1 MFEKLKK
8 VLASAINLKKIPDSK
23 SIPTDNFGYNTFK
36 TQYKS
41 TIPRNPTYRQL
52 REFAKNPIVS
62 QPIEAVKDR
71 IAKMSYEIKPKI
83 RGRKYSKQIKL
94 IKNIIDNP
102 NIDQTRRKF
111 EAMILDDILTLDAGA
126 FEVCK
131 ANDPNHPLYLYPID
145 GATVQHVIPMDYTD
159 IDGYKYMQINDNG
172 NTYFTRRELC
182 FLSKNNFTH
191 KPFGLSP
198 VLKAY
203 DYIRY
208 YIEGVDK
215 TNEDVNTKT
224 SGMLINLGETA
235 TSDEVDKFR
244 EYFMNEIEGTGRI
257 PIVGGTKGLDTKQIR
272 SFTEDALYQSWFN
285 LLITMVCSA
294 FPYPVEKMINVSADR
309 STTEDFET
317 RIIDELVKPYA
328 NLLEDAYNTHIINAL
343 GFGDILEFKYV
354 YEDNENLKTKKWDRL
369 NNAFIAGT
377 ITINEW
383 RESVGL
389 NPLISDY
396 ADLAGDERKA
406 VINKELGMNGFNGV
420 GNIKD
425 TSDAKNKKVSEGGG

>member
-1 MFEKLKK
+1 
-8 VLASAINLKKIPDSK
+8 
-23 SIPTDNFGYNTFK
+23 
-36 TQYKS
+36 
-41 TIPRNPTYRQL
+41 
-52 REFAKNPIVS
+52 
-62 QPIEAVKDR
+62 
-71 IAKMSYEIKPKI
+71 
-83 RGRKYSKQIKL
+83 
-94 IKNIIDNP
+94 
-102 NIDQTRRKF
+102 
-111 EAMILDDILTLDAGA
+111 
-126 FEVCK
+126 
-131 ANDPNHPLYLYPID
+131 
-145 GATVQHVIPMDYTD
+145 
-159 IDGYKYMQINDNG
+159 
-172 NTYFTRRELC
+172 
-182 FLSKNNFTH
+182 
-191 KPFGLSP
+191 
-198 VLKAY
+198 
-203 DYIRY
+203 
-208 YIEGVDK
+208 
-215 TNEDVNTKT
+215 
-224 SGMLINLGETA
+224 
-235 TSDEVDKFR
+235 
-244 EYFMNEIEGTGRI
+244 
-257 PIVGGTKGLDTKQIR
+257 
-272 SFTEDALYQSWFN
+272 
-285 LLITMVCSA
+285 MVCSA

-396 ADLAGDERKA
+396 ANLAGDERKA

>member
-1 MFEKLKK
+1 M
-8 VLASAINLKKIPDSK
+8 
-23 SIPTDNFGYNTFK
+23 
-36 TQYKS
+36 
-41 TIPRNPTYRQL
+41 
-52 REFAKNPIVS
+52 
-62 QPIEAVKDR
+62 
-71 IAKMSYEIKPKI
+71 
-83 RGRKYSKQIKL
+83 
-94 IKNIIDNP
+94 
-102 NIDQTRRKF
+102 
-111 EAMILDDILTLDAGA
+111 
-126 FEVCK
+126 
-131 ANDPNHPLYLYPID
+131 
-145 GATVQHVIPMDYTD
+145 
-159 IDGYKYMQINDNG
+159 
-172 NTYFTRRELC
+172 
-182 FLSKNNFTH
+182 SKNNFTH

-215 TNEDVNTKT
+215 TNEDVSTKT

-396 ADLAGDERKA
+396 ANLAGDERKA